1 MAEPAVPQ
9 SVRRGVVRIVESED
23 PMPPPTAL
31 TDTHP
36 DTPHIEPFGQ
46 RRRGERP
53 QWITRSNTLYWIR
66 PSDLP

>member
-1 MAEPAVPQ
+1 MAERAVPQ
-9 SVRRGVVRIVESED
+9 SVRRGVGRTGEVEE
-23 PMPPPTAL
+23 PIPPPIAL

-36 DTPHIEPFGQ
+36 GTVHTEPVGP
-46 RRRGERP
+46 RRREERP